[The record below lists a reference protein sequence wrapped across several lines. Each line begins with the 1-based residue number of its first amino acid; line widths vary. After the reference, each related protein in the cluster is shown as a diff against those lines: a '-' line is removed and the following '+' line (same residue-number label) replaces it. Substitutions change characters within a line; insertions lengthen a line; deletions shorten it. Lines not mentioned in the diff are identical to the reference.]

1 MAALDRRDF
10 LAGALASMGFAA
22 LSLGDRRALLAETA
36 TPQARYRV
44 DVHHHFGPPTWVA
57 AMRAGGQ
64 LRSAENPMGLLSPA
78 NTTWTVEQT
87 LEDLDRGGGAAAMI
101 SITNPGLYLGD
112 RAQAIR
118 LARECNDFGAGVVQ
132 AHPTRFGLFAAMP
145 LPDVD
150 ATLREIEYAYDQI
163 HADGVGFMTSYEDT
177 WLGDLAYRP
186 VMEELDRRH
195 AVVFVHPTAASC
207 CRGLNY
213 AVGVGPSSLEYGTDT
228 TRAITGVV
236 VNGYAH
242 AFPNI
247 RWIWSH
253 GGGSMP
259 FLAERIG
266 GGRQNEQ
273 MPDGFMAELRKFYYD
288 LAGATNR
295 GVVASLLE
303 LVKADHIVFGTDF
316 PPGGTM
322 VEYARSLRE
331 LGIFSDVELRLIERE
346 NALRLFPRISG
357 V

>member
-1 MAALDRRDF
+1 MAELDRRSF
-10 LAGALASMGFAA
+10 LIRALASVTLAA
-22 LSLGDRRALLAETA
+22 AAVGDRLGLSAQPRS
-36 TPQARYRV
+36 PQAGYRI

-57 AMRAGGQ
+57 AMRDGGQ
-64 LRSAENPMGLLSPA
+64 LRSASNPMGLLSPA

-87 LEDLDRGGGAAAMI
+87 LEDLDAGGGAAAVI

-112 RAQAIR
+112 RAQAVR
-118 LARECNDFGAGVVQ
+118 LARECNDFGAAVVQ

-150 ATLREIEYAYDQI
+150 ATLREIEYAYDQLD
-163 HADGVGFMTSYEDT
+163 ADGIGFMTSYEDT

-186 VMEELDRRH
+186 VMEELDRRN
-195 AVVFVHPTAASC
+195 AVVFVHPTAAAC

-213 AVGVGPSSLEYGTDT
+213 AIGVGPSSMEYGTDT

-236 VNGYAH
+236 VNGFAH
-242 AFPNI
+242 SFPNI

-253 GGGSMP
+253 GGGSLP

-266 GGRQNEQ
+266 GSRSDER
-273 MPDGFMAELRKFYYD
+273 MPDGFMSEVRKFYYD
-288 LAGATNR
+288 LAGASNR

-303 LVKADHIVFGTDF
+303 LVRADHIVFGTDF

-322 VEYARSLRE
+322 AQYARLLRD
-331 LGIFSDVELRLIERE
+331 LDMFSDADLRLIERE
-346 NALRLFPRISG
+346 NAVRLLPRLG
-357 V
+357 A

>member
-1 MAALDRRDF
+1 MSEIDRRDF
-10 LAGALASMGFAA
+10 VTRALASMGLAA
-22 LSLGDRRALLAETA
+22 VGFGDCPPLLA
-36 TPQARYRV
+36 QAMAQERGYRI

-57 AMRAGGQ
+57 AMKEAGE
-64 LRSAENPMGLLSPA
+64 LRSPQNPMGLLSPA
-78 NTTWTVEQT
+78 NTTWTPEKT
-87 LEDLDRGGGAAAMI
+87 IEDLDRGGGAAAII
-101 SITNPGLYLGD
+101 SITNPGLHLGD
-112 RAQAIR
+112 IRQTIR
-118 LARECNDFGAGVVQ
+118 LARECNDFGADVVH

-150 ATLREIEYAYDQI
+150 ATLREVEYAYDQI
-163 HADGVGFMTSYEDT
+163 GADGIGFMTSYGDT
-177 WLGDLAYRP
+177 WLGDPAYRP
-186 VMEELDRRH
+186 VMEELDRRN
-195 AVVFVHPTAASC
+195 AVVFVHPTAANC

-213 AVGVGPSSLEYGTDT
+213 AVGVGPGSMEYGTDT

-236 VNGYAH
+236 VNGHAH

-253 GGGSMP
+253 GGGTMP

-266 GGRQNEQ
+266 GSRRNER
-273 MPDGFMAELRKFYYD
+273 MPSGFVDELKKFYYD

-303 LVKADHIVFGTDF
+303 LVNAERIVFGTDF

-322 VEYARSLRE
+322 AEYAQRLRD
-331 LGIFSDVELRLIERE
+331 LDMFSDAELRLIERE
-346 NALRLFPRISG
+346 NAVRLLPRMA

>member
-1 MAALDRRDF
+1 MEELDRRSF
-10 LAGALASMGFAA
+10 LRRALASMA
-22 LSLGDRRALLAETA
+22 LSGGALGDQLGLSAQ
-36 TPQARYRV
+36 TPPRQAGYRI
-44 DVHHHFGPPTWVA
+44 DLHHHFGPPTWVT
-57 AMRAGGQ
+57 AMREGGQ

-78 NTTWTVEQT
+78 NTTWTAEQT
-87 LEDLDRGGGAAAMI
+87 LEDLSRGGGAAAI
-101 SITNPGLYLGD
+101 LSITNPGLYLGD

-118 LARECNDFGAGVVQ
+118 LARECNDFGAGVVET
-132 AHPTRFGLFAAMP
+132 HPTSFGLFAAMP

-163 HADGVGFMTSYEDT
+163 HADGIGFMTSYEDT
-177 WLGDLAYRP
+177 WLGDPAYRP
-186 VMEELDRRH
+186 VMEELDRRS
-195 AVVFVHPTAASC
+195 AVVFVHPTAPLC
-207 CRGLNY
+207 CRGLTY
-213 AVGVGPSSLEYGTDT
+213 AAGIGPSSIEYGTDT

-236 VNGYAH
+236 VNGFAH
-242 AFPNI
+242 LFPNI

-253 GGGSMP
+253 GGGSLP

-266 GGRQNEQ
+266 GSRRNEQ
-273 MPDGFMAELRKFYYD
+273 MPDGFMAEVRKFYYD

-322 VEYARSLRE
+322 AEYARSLRD
-331 LGIFSDVELRLIERE
+331 LDIFDEADLRLIERD
-346 NALRLFPRISG
+346 NAVRLLPRFA

>member
-1 MAALDRRDF
+1 MAELDRRAF
-10 LAGALASMGFAA
+10 LSTALASMGLAA
-22 LSLGDRRALLAETA
+22 PPLAERRASFTRAHAEQ
-36 TPQARYRV
+36 TPYRI
-44 DVHHHFGPPTWVA
+44 DVHHHFGPPTWVR
-57 AMRAGGQ
+57 AMRDGGQ
-64 LRSAENPMGLLSPA
+64 LRTAENPMGLLSPQ

-87 LEDLDRGGGAAAMI
+87 LEDLDRGGGAAAVI

-112 RAQAIR
+112 RAQAVR
-118 LARECNDFGAGVVQ
+118 LARECNDFGAAVVQ

-163 HADGVGFMTSYEDT
+163 RADGVGFMTSYEDT

-186 VMEELDRRH
+186 VMEELDRRR
-195 AVVFVHPTAASC
+195 AVVFVHPTAAAC

-213 AVGVGPSSLEYGTDT
+213 AVGVSPTSVEYGTDT
-228 TRAITGVV
+228 TRAMTGVV
-236 VNGYAH
+236 VNGFAH
-242 AFPNI
+242 SFPNI

-253 GGGSMP
+253 GGGTMP
-259 FLAERIG
+259 FLADRIG
-266 GGRQNEQ
+266 GTRRNDQ

-303 LVKADHIVFGTDF
+303 LVKADRIMFGTDF

-322 VEYARSLRE
+322 AQYAELLRG
-331 LGIFSDVELRLIERE
+331 LGMFSEADLRLIERE
-346 NALRLFPRISG
+346 NAVRLLPRLAG
-357 V
+357 